1 MCAMS
6 PGVEGRLVVHTDDEV
21 VRSAP
26 ERVRGDTVTI
36 TDVASLERLWQQFWA
51 RRDRED
57 RNNLVLAYNEIVH
70 TVAFRLPANVRA
82 NWSIDDLKSS
92 GLLGLIE
99 AIDRFDEASQVSL
112 FPAYAQQRI
121 RGAIYDELRRL
132 DWLPRTIRRRVIT
145 YRVAVDDLSSEL
157 GRMPNRAEV
166 MGSMGID
173 AKAESELMQQ
183 VQSSQL
189 THFQQAEDHDDWSAA
204 YRSIDQLVSD
214 AAEQPESQLLATERI
229 ASLRTAITKLPER
242 QRTVVTLHFLGGLT
256 QDQIG
261 AILSVSN
268 SRVSQIEASAIKTL
282 RHLLRDESSSAS
294 SAAIG

>member
-1 MCAMS
+1 MQEIS
-6 PGVEGRLVVHTDDEV
+6 EGGLVVQPRNSSAPTPDQRANQRLRDEV
-21 VRSAP
+21 ASLS
-26 ERVRGDTVTI
+26 
-36 TDVASLERLWQQFWA
+36 DVAALERLWGQFWA

-57 RNNLVLAYNEIVH
+57 RNHLVLAYKGVVH
-70 TVAFRLPANVRA
+70 TVAARLPANVRA
-82 NWSIDDLKSS
+82 NWSADDLESS

-99 AIDRFDEASQVSL
+99 AIDRFDESSQISL

-166 MGSMGID
+166 LNSMGID
-173 AKAESELMQQ
+173 ASAENDLMQQ
-183 VQSSQL
+183 VQSAQL
-189 THFQQAEDHDDWSAA
+189 AHFQQAEDEDDWSAA

-214 AAEQPESQLLATERI
+214 SAAEPESHFIAAERI
-229 ASLRTAITKLPER
+229 ANLRTAVTRLPER
-242 QRTVVTLHFLGGLT
+242 QRTVITLHFLGGLT
-256 QDQIG
+256 QEQIG

-268 SRVSQIEASAIKTL
+268 SRVSQIEASAIESL
-282 RHLLRDESSSAS
+282 RHLLRDQHSSSA
-294 SAAIG
+294 ALG